1 LSVLV
6 TGFPADMTATNC
18 YVVAPGPGEQC
29 VVIDP
34 GINVVERLDDVLA
47 EYRLHPVAVLLT
59 HGHLDHTY
67 SVLPVCDARDV
78 PAYIHPADR
87 SQLADPWSGIGLP
100 RGAPIFG
107 VGGLTFAEPAD
118 VRPLAD
124 GAVLPLAG
132 LELTIRHAPGHT
144 PGSVAFSLDGP
155 DAPLF
160 FSGDLLFAGSIGRVD
175 LPGGSEQAMM
185 RSLARV
191 VLPLPDPTQ
200 VLAGHGPQTTIGQ
213 ERAANPYLRLAAAS
227 TG

>member
-34 GINVVERLDDVLA
+34 GINVVERLDDLLA
-47 EYRLHPVAVLLT
+47 EHRLHPVAVLLT

-67 SVLPVCDARDV
+67 SVLPVCGARDV
-78 PAYIHPADR
+78 PAYIHPSDR
-87 SQLADPWSGIGLP
+87 AQLADPWSGIGLP

-132 LELTIRHAPGHT
+132 LELTVRHAPGHT

-155 DAPLF
+155 DGPLF

-200 VLAGHGPQTTIGQ
+200 VLAGHGPETTIGE
-213 ERAANPYLRLAAAS
+213 ERATNPYLRLAAAAA
-227 TG
+227 G

>member
-1 LSVLV
+1 MLV
-6 TGFPADMTATNC
+6 TGFPADLTDTNC

-34 GINVVERLDDVLA
+34 GINVVDRLDDLLA
-47 EYRLHPVAVLLT
+47 EHRLHPVAVLLT
-59 HGHLDHTY
+59 HGHLDHTF
-67 SVLPVCDARDV
+67 SVLPVCDAREV

-87 SQLADPWSGIGLP
+87 AQLADPWSGIGLP

-118 VRPLAD
+118 VRELAD

-132 LELTIRHAPGHT
+132 LELTVRHAPGHT

-191 VLPLPDPTQ
+191 VLPLPDPTE
-200 VLAGHGPQTTIGQ
+200 VLAGHGPGTTIGQ
-213 ERAANPYLRLAAAS
+213 ERAGNPYLRLAAAS
-227 TG
+227 SNG